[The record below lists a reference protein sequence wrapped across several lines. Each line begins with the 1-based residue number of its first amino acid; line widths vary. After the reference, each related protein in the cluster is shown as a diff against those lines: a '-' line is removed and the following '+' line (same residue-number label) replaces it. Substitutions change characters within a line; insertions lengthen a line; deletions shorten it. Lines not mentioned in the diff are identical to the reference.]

1 MYLNNSPPYTTHSL
15 PECPGTSLV
24 VQFVNHLALVFHSC
38 CTDYNYGTG
47 PVLGLGTSAY
57 YKFGRNK
64 GFLSISGPIIIQ
76 NQDADY
82 NGALIHSYR
91 AYTLSLGAFLF
102 TIISSSVALYG
113 KPT

>member
-1 MYLNNSPPYTTHSL
+1 MEQVQSLAWELSHAMDVAKKNN
-15 PECPGTSLV
+15 
-24 VQFVNHLALVFHSC
+24 N
-38 CTDYNYGTG
+38 
-47 PVLGLGTSAY
+47 
-57 YKFGRNK
+57 
-64 GFLSISGPIIIQ
+64 FLSISGPINIQ